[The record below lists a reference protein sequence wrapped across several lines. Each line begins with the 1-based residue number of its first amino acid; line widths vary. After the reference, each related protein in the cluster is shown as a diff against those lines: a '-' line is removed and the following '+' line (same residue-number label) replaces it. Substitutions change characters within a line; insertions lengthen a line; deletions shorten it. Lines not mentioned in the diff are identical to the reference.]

1 MSAALLLKVG
11 RAPRVAEVPWTHVR
25 QRRHPE
31 TMATI
36 GDYRFGHVVIDGR
49 EETRDVIV
57 LPHRVVSN
65 WWRRDGHSLV
75 LEDLED
81 VLDELPERLIVGTGA
96 SSRMRPDPSTLDRL
110 RKRGVQVECL
120 PTDRAVVRF
129 SELDPVRTAVALHL
143 TC

>member
-1 MSAALLLKVG
+1 MH
-11 RAPRVAEVPWTHVR
+11 RVR
-25 QRRHPE
+25 
-31 TMATI
+31 
-36 GDYRFGHVVIDGR
+36 DYGFGHLVVDGR

-65 WWRRDGHSLV
+65 WWRKEGHWLV

-96 SSRMRPDPSTLDRL
+96 SSQMRPDPSTLDHL
-110 RKRGVQVECL
+110 RERGVQVECL

-129 SELDPVRTAVALHL
+129 GELDPARTAAALHL